1 MTNKNLTYK
10 GSNGSL
16 TINTSLDF
24 QIDTHFD
31 YTTLKNYHSVLNNQ
45 GTLTSINISEG
56 IEINHKANPTNIGS
70 MHTTALIVNGSYNND
85 PNSIGTIHSINNYGT
100 INAITAVPIIHNGK
114 GSKID
119 SFINYGTIN
128 SSPTAGIDWAGAAI
142 RNEQGTIGY
151 IENKG
156 YIKNIYGD
164 DRTSTSMSAIIE
176 NSGRIETIVNSGI
189 IETEITL
196 YSANGYGGSGLGEV
210 INTSTGKVYAGR
222 EDNCAG
228 YEFIRNQTGAN
239 ISLIQNDG
247 FMELKNLA
255 FISTNAPLKQFI
267 NNGTINFILNS
278 KFEESIT
285 NDALFSIYS
294 TTEDKTNL
302 IANTG
307 TISVNNKDYKP
318 VDGFSIFSLSEVESF
333 VNGVNGV
340 IELDYGA
347 ALYANNVDSITNEGV
362 LHTKEGSAVSVKN
375 IGELVNTG
383 TIKTDNGYAITVA
396 AGANI
401 DNQGVLQGSIV
412 ALHLHGDGS
421 SSTTPFTTE
430 FSNTGELKFSADK
443 NTGEGAHLG
452 IASYGTLNVNKYK
465 LSITQSAEDF
475 NNANNNNYNIDNNKL
490 NDLDNTDK
498 QSHIIV
504 LGPDAAGGHPDAGW
518 SSINFKEGSVF
529 LDMDSMIKQESSFR
543 LNTVYDSNSLVL
555 ANQKDNTTNNFGKLE
570 AVGGEVNNGK
580 GIGSVDFI
588 YLDNNIYK
596 AEYIKGDNAASAD
609 LESDYNAKFKITA
622 DTLNSKSYV
631 AAQASTLSHIRRN
644 YMIANVIDEEI
655 KNFNQDY
662 KSFIKTYY
670 VDDNYDLANNN
681 GSLKGDGYGLIL
693 GLNKRITEDKILGFY
708 MGYEDLSLD
717 NTMNRLNIK
726 DKAFYGGVN
735 YYLSLMQGEDGD
747 LFAKTQAR
755 LSYTDSKMQRTL
767 ISSQDNSNYDTLS
780 YGVAFSLGYEKKINN
795 FILTPKMSLAY
806 DRLNIDSFTLGN
818 ERYSKNNINLYTLSP
833 ALEARYDFNDKMY
846 IAANLGV
853 NINLDDTYNSD
864 FMIENIRYSD
874 SYVLDDFYYFN
885 KIDLGLRLSNNTD
898 IALGYNGIYSNRLTS
913 HSAMFNMRWWF

>member
-1 MTNKNLTYK
+1 MIQNDGTIKLSSHTFLKNHDDGVINSFVNNGK
-10 GSNGSL
+10 IEHISNGRSYAL
-16 TINTSLDF
+16 DNDGEIKEIINNGEIIYSNSFSSVSMIQNQNGHIGKIINNGTLQTDAPFTNFGNIDFIINNGIINATGTSNELGFFSTFINVYGEPIDNF
-24 QIDTHFD
+24 FNSKEGKINLKNMNFISYSGKMESFVNEGQIDID
-31 YTTLKNYHSVLNNQ
+31 YSEI
-45 GTLTSINISEG
+45 TSINDGSSTAISFSGAKEFY
-56 IEINHKANPTNIGS
+56 N
-70 MHTTALIVNGSYNND
+70 NGS
-85 PNSIGTIHSINNYGT
+85 INVVTSKNIDNEFGV
-100 INAITAVPIIHNGK
+100 IN
-114 GSKID
+114 ID
-119 SFINYGTIN
+119 SIATFTNDIN
-128 SSPTAGIDWAGAAI
+128 GIISID
-142 RNEQGTIGY
+142 
-151 IENKG
+151 KG
-156 YIKNIYGD
+156 IAVYASDI
-164 DRTSTSMSAIIE
+164 TTF
-176 NSGRIETIVNSGI
+176 TNSGI
-189 IETEITL
+189 I
-196 YSANGYGGSGLGEV
+196 S
-210 INTSTGKVYAGR
+210 
-222 EDNCAG
+222 
-228 YEFIRNQTGAN
+228 
-239 ISLIQNDG
+239 
-247 FMELKNLA
+247 
-255 FISTNAPLKQFI
+255 
-267 NNGTINFILNS
+267 
-278 KFEESIT
+278 
-285 NDALFSIYS
+285 
-294 TTEDKTNL
+294 
-302 IANTG
+302 
-307 TISVNNKDYKP
+307 
-318 VDGFSIFSLSEVESF
+318 
-333 VNGVNGV
+333 
-340 IELDYGA
+340 
-347 ALYANNVDSITNEGV
+347 TNEG
-362 LHTKEGSAVSVKN
+362 EAVKIKN
-375 IGELVNTG
+375 IDTFTNTG
-383 TIKTDNGYAITVA
+383 TIKSDNGYAITVA

-693 GLNKRITEDKILGFY
+693 GLNKRIAEDKILGFY